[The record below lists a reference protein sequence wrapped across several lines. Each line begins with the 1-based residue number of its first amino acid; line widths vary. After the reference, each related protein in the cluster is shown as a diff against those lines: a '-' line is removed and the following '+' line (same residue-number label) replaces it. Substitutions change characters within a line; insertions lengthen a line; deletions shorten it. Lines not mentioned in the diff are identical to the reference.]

1 MSAFYKEG
9 LKAPK
14 EKSEKKTE
22 LVLEASADLRPKDLK
37 IDNEPDNGDTLI
49 DDDNFFLEDD
59 NLKEKDK
66 KLVLDLIDKTDFS
79 YLGKIDYD
87 EKPKMAIEK
96 PRTEIKLDYILL
108 QPSVK
113 MEEDEKELNEIVQ

>member
-66 KLVLDLIDKTDFS
+66 KLILDLIDKTDFS

-113 MEEDEKELNEIVQ
+113 MEEDEKKLNEIVQ

>member
-66 KLVLDLIDKTDFS
+66 KLILDLIDKTDFS

-108 QPSVK
+108 QSPVK
-113 MEEDEKELNEIVQ
+113 MEEDEKKLNEIVQ

>member
-66 KLVLDLIDKTDFS
+66 KLILGLIDKTDFS

-108 QPSVK
+108 QPPVK
-113 MEEDEKELNEIVQ
+113 MEEDEKKLNEIVQ

>member
-22 LVLEASADLRPKDLK
+22 LVLEASADLRPTDLK

-66 KLVLDLIDKTDFS
+66 KLILGLIDKTDFS

-113 MEEDEKELNEIVQ
+113 MEEDEKKLNEIVQ

>member
-108 QPSVK
+108 QPPVK
-113 MEEDEKELNEIVQ
+113 MEEDEKKLNEIVQ

>member
-22 LVLEASADLRPKDLK
+22 LVLEASADLRPTDLK

-66 KLVLDLIDKTDFS
+66 KLILDLIDKTDFS

-113 MEEDEKELNEIVQ
+113 MEEDEKKLNEIVQ

>member
-66 KLVLDLIDKTDFS
+66 KLILDLIDKTDFS

-96 PRTEIKLDYILL
+96 PKTEIKLDYILL
-108 QPSVK
+108 QPPVK
-113 MEEDEKELNEIVQ
+113 MEEDEKKLNEIVQ

>member
-66 KLVLDLIDKTDFS
+66 KLILDLIDKTDFS

-87 EKPKMAIEK
+87 ENPKMAIEK

-108 QPSVK
+108 QPPVK
-113 MEEDEKELNEIVQ
+113 MEEDEKKLNEIVQ

>member
-66 KLVLDLIDKTDFS
+66 KLILDLIDKTDFS

-96 PRTEIKLDYILL
+96 PKTEIKLDYILL
-108 QPSVK
+108 QPPLK
-113 MEEDEKELNEIVQ
+113 MEEDEKKLNEIVQ

>member
-49 DDDNFFLEDD
+49 EDD

-66 KLVLDLIDKTDFS
+66 KLILDLIDKTDFS

-108 QPSVK
+108 QPPVK
-113 MEEDEKELNEIVQ
+113 MEEDEKKLNEIVQ

>member
-14 EKSEKKTE
+14 AKSEKKTE

-66 KLVLDLIDKTDFS
+66 KLILDLIDKTDFS

-108 QPSVK
+108 QPPVK
-113 MEEDEKELNEIVQ
+113 MEEDEKKLNEIVQ

>member
-1 MSAFYKEG
+1 MAFYKEG

-66 KLVLDLIDKTDFS
+66 KLILDLIDKTDFS

-96 PRTEIKLDYILL
+96 PKTEIKLDYILL
-108 QPSVK
+108 QPPVK
-113 MEEDEKELNEIVQ
+113 MEEDEKKLNEIVQ

>member
-14 EKSEKKTE
+14 EEFEKKTE
-22 LVLEASADLRPKDLK
+22 LVLEATADLRPKDLK
-37 IDNEPDNGDTLI
+37 IGNKPDNEDMLI
-49 DDDNFFLEDD
+49 DDDNFFLED

-66 KLVLDLIDKTDFS
+66 KLILDLIDKTDFS

-87 EKPKMAIEK
+87 ENPKMAIEK

-108 QPSVK
+108 QPPVK
-113 MEEDEKELNEIVQ
+113 MEEDEKKLNEIVQ

>member
-66 KLVLDLIDKTDFS
+66 KLILDLIDKTDFS
-79 YLGKIDYD
+79 YLGKIYYD

-96 PRTEIKLDYILL
+96 PKTEIKLDYILL
-108 QPSVK
+108 QPPVK
-113 MEEDEKELNEIVQ
+113 MEEDGKKLNEIVQ

>member
-1 MSAFYKEG
+1 MLAFYKEG

-66 KLVLDLIDKTDFS
+66 KLILDLIDKTDFS

-96 PRTEIKLDYILL
+96 PKTEIKLDYILL
-108 QPSVK
+108 QPPVK
-113 MEEDEKELNEIVQ
+113 MEEDEKKLNEIVQ

>member
-66 KLVLDLIDKTDFS
+66 KLILDLIDKTDFS

-108 QPSVK
+108 QPPVK
-113 MEEDEKELNEIVQ
+113 MEEDEKKLNEIVQ

>member
-66 KLVLDLIDKTDFS
+66 KLILDLIDKTDFS

-87 EKPKMAIEK
+87 ENPKMAIEK
-96 PRTEIKLDYILL
+96 PGTEIKLDYILL
-108 QPSVK
+108 QPPVK
-113 MEEDEKELNEIVQ
+113 MEEDEKKLNEIVQ

>member
-66 KLVLDLIDKTDFS
+66 KLILGLIDKTDFS

-113 MEEDEKELNEIVQ
+113 MEEDEKKLNEIVQ

>member
-66 KLVLDLIDKTDFS
+66 KLILDLIDNTDFS

-108 QPSVK
+108 QPPVK
-113 MEEDEKELNEIVQ
+113 MEEDEKKLNEIVQ

>member
-66 KLVLDLIDKTDFS
+66 KLILDLIDKTDFS
-79 YLGKIDYD
+79 RLGKIDYD

-96 PRTEIKLDYILL
+96 PKTEIKLDYILL
-108 QPSVK
+108 QPPVK
-113 MEEDEKELNEIVQ
+113 MEEDGKKLNEIVQ